1 MNFHFIFYFAC
12 YSEIDDLPLPV
23 FYLEMEEDNAIMS
36 YFTSSLIIEV
46 ILKLIYKMVI
56 PSNITEQYIQ
66 KEIIL
71 IWLGGWIY
79 DVG

>member
-1 MNFHFIFYFAC
+1 
-12 YSEIDDLPLPV
+12 
-23 FYLEMEEDNAIMS
+23 MEEDNAIMS

-46 ILKLIYKMVI
+46 IQKLIYKMVI

-71 IWLGGWIY
+71 IWLGG
-79 DVG
+79 